1 MSVPRISSTIL
12 PSVSPTLS
20 AARCL
25 PFPLGNLMVVKSQLD
40 VPPLL
45 DLPLGHNSQL
55 VSSLRTKVRDDTIVP
70 VGHGEQEVAS
80 ENAMNGDDMYLL
92 TGQHPFLAVLD
103 PRLLKTFVELSH
115 VLPHNV
121 RVNPL
126 FLNTAK
132 ITNEENL
139 EEKKKNVCCQKCKTN
154 SCKDAKQQG
163 RKLRKILAM

>member
-20 AARCL
+20 VARYL

-55 VSSLRTKVRDDTIVP
+55 VSSLRTEVRDDTIVP
-70 VGHGEQEVAS
+70 AGHGEQEVAS

-103 PRLLKTFVELSH
+103 PSTVVVKTFVELSH

-139 EEKKKNVCCQKCKTN
+139 EGKKKKCMLSK
-154 SCKDAKQQG
+154 
-163 RKLRKILAM
+163 M

>member
-1 MSVPRISSTIL
+1 M
-12 PSVSPTLS
+12 
-20 AARCL
+20 
-25 PFPLGNLMVVKSQLD
+25 
-40 VPPLL
+40 
-45 DLPLGHNSQL
+45 
-55 VSSLRTKVRDDTIVP
+55 
-70 VGHGEQEVAS
+70 
-80 ENAMNGDDMYLL
+80 
-92 TGQHPFLAVLD
+92 TGQHPYLAVLD
-103 PRLLKTFVELSH
+103 PRISNALLVSVRLSH